1 MTEDVV
7 LYPDLPLTHVGYIS
21 VTLLIVKQIL
31 LIKTL
36 KMCSEQYGE
45 YVY

>member
-1 MTEDVV
+1 MTEEVV

-36 KMCSEQYGE
+36 KN
-45 YVY
+45 V